1 MLPLLQSTADGKTHT
16 ARELR
21 DTLAA
26 HFDLTPEELDEMLP
40 SGTQKTF
47 VNRVDWAKTYL
58 SRAHL
63 LKNISR
69 GNFTITKRG
78 RQLLGSSV
86 ERIDMGVLM
95 QYPEFRAFRTA
106 RSSGGTAEDSAEE
119 VVTTHEKDTPE
130 EWAAAE
136 KIFTDNGANWEDAKP
151 LLEQELEAL
160 IDEDEND
167 TAEETEEELDFG
179 PIDLGPDVD
188 AYDVLDGLARL
199 ACSDKELTW
208 QEIDVL
214 HKLGESMNVGKE
226 LVTAALVKAAAVD
239 GVRVVID

>member
-1 MLPLLQSTADGKTHT
+1 MGIDQLARVTA
-16 ARELR
+16 AVL
-21 DTLAA
+21 
-26 HFDLTPEELDEMLP
+26 
-40 SGTQKTF
+40 
-47 VNRVDWAKTYL
+47 WA
-58 SRAHL
+58 
-63 LKNISR
+63 
-69 GNFTITKRG
+69 
-78 RQLLGSSV
+78 
-86 ERIDMGVLM
+86 D
-95 QYPEFRAFRTA
+95 
-106 RSSGGTAEDSAEE
+106 
-119 VVTTHEKDTPE
+119 EKDTLE

-160 IDEDEND
+160 IDEDEDD

-226 LVTAALVKAAAVD
+226 LVTAALLKAAAVD
-239 GVRVVID
+239 GVKVVID